1 MSTQPSLENARR
13 VLRQS
18 FGYDAFRAGQERAVD
33 AVLAGRDTLVILPT
47 GGGKSLCYQVPALLL
62 PGLTVVISPLIS
74 LMKDQV
80 DALAARGLPATF
92 INSTLTASE
101 VADRFAR
108 AARGE
113 YKLVYL
119 APERFDVG
127 SAAERL
133 RAMGVSLLAVD
144 EAHCISEW
152 GHDFRPA
159 YLRIRQVRER
169 LGAPPTVALTATATS
184 EVRSDIVRQL
194 ALSDPETV
202 ITGFDRRNLHYSVV
216 RTRTESDKDL
226 ALTQALRDSEGLA
239 VVYASTRRAVER
251 ITQMLGRRKIR
262 AVGYHAGLDD
272 AHRREVQEAFMREEA
287 RVIVATNAFGMG
299 IDKPNVRLVVHHAMP
314 GTLEAYYQEAGRAG
328 RDGLHSD
335 CVLLHAF
342 RDRFTHEFF
351 IKSSYPERDTVE
363 KVYAEL
369 RRLADETGLARVSP
383 ADIASV
389 TRGTVKER
397 EAESALRV
405 LLQGHAIVNEP
416 ANSHRLWVRLLA
428 SPDRIKRELG
438 EGREAERDLLR
449 ALWRAAGSRIQRGAA
464 IDPDGLPPGF
474 GGALGVSSLLEGL
487 QSRQFV
493 VWERTGGGIRLRD
506 SGAPLSRFAI
516 DWDALDRHRRADMGK
531 LDAMQRYAYATGCRR
546 GFLLRYFGDP
556 AAMRSCDGCDICLGT
571 HLTVEGTP
579 AEEPEQSPSRPRS
592 VVKRSGRAARQSRT
606 AAPATERRSAPAADI
621 ALSDEIDPAS
631 VDLVLIGALRTLR
644 TTLAREEK
652 LPAYCIFADRTLL
665 EMAARKPDSMAALA
679 TVRGVGPAKLEKY
692 GELFLGAIRG
702 ASGGNGTNG
711 TNAAS
716 HPDGA

>member
-1 MSTQPSLENARR
+1 MSTQPSLESARR

-18 FGYDAFRAGQERAVD
+18 FGYDAFRPGQERAVG

-47 GGGKSLCYQVPALLL
+47 GGGKSICYQVPALML

-92 INSTLTASE
+92 INSTLTANE

-108 AARGE
+108 ASRGE

-133 RAMGVSLLAVD
+133 KAMGVSLLAVD

-184 EVRSDIVRQL
+184 EVRTDIVRQL
-194 ALSDPETV
+194 ALSEPETV
-202 ITGFDRRNLHYSVV
+202 ITGFDRRNLNYSVV

-272 AHRREVQEAFMREEA
+272 AHRRDVQEAFMREEA

-363 KVYAEL
+363 QVYAEL
-369 RRLADETGLARVSP
+369 QRFADNTGLARMSS
-383 ADIASV
+383 ADIASA

-397 EAESALRV
+397 EPEWALRV
-405 LLQGHAIVNEP
+405 LVQGRAVVNEP
-416 ANSHRLWVRLLA
+416 ANTNRLWVRLLA
-428 SPDRIKRELG
+428 SPERIKRELG
-438 EGREAERDLLR
+438 DGREAERDLLR
-449 ALWRAAGSRIQRGAA
+449 ALWRAVGSRIQEGAA
-464 IDPDGLPPGF
+464 IDPSGLPPGF
-474 GGALGVSSLLEGL
+474 GGAMGVSSLLEEL

-493 VWERTGGGIRLRD
+493 VWERTGGGFRLR
-506 SGAPLSRFAI
+506 SARAPLSKFAI
-516 DWDALDRHRRADMGK
+516 DWDALDRHRRADMNK
-531 LDAMQRYAYATGCRR
+531 LDAMQRYAYTNGCRR

-556 AAMRSCDGCDICLGT
+556 AAMRSCEGCDICLGT

-579 AEEPEQSPSRPRS
+579 PDKSEQPATPRS
-592 VVKRSGRAARQSRT
+592 VVKRSGRPPRQPRSASNGNGKRSAAST
-606 AAPATERRSAPAADI
+606 ATEA
-621 ALSDEIDPAS
+621 ALSDEIDPSA
-631 VDLVLIGALRTLR
+631 VDPVLIGTLRHLRTR
-644 TTLAREEK
+644 LAREEK
-652 LPAYCIFADRTLL
+652 LPAYCIFPDRTLM
-665 EMAARKPDSMAALA
+665 EMAARKPNSLAALA

-692 GELFLGAIRG
+692 GEHFLGAIRDANG
-702 ASGGNGTNG
+702 ASG
-711 TNAAS
+711 A
-716 HPDGA
+716 